1 MLKFT
6 SKLTDSAESIQ
17 ARLDRSL
24 KEACEAVTNGAKA
37 KYGTDIAIKTKRLI
51 RTQPTEDWSFIAVVD
66 FALAPKVTITT
77 TPGKA
82 LQAEGRLAIPR
93 QAFSNHLRNSFDFR
107 GNEYEVSFYGKGR
120 KLLKKEK
127 VASLAEFD
135 KAAASAALQGG
146 ASVEYVE
153 AVGWGQESHSEKSEH
168 FDASEFA
175 SKIEREFHKE
185 ANTSFKLAGANVLS
199 VDVSAQHNVAQ
210 VKASIRLKPAA
221 RPIRSETVTR
231 LVR

>member
-6 SKLTDSAESIQ
+6 SKLIDSAESIQ

-51 RTQPTEDWSFIAVVD
+51 RTQPTEDWSFIAIVD
-66 FALAPKVTITT
+66 FALAPKVTRTESRGSGE
-77 TPGKA
+77 P
-82 LQAEGRLAIPR
+82 LQQEGYLAIPR
-93 QAFSNHLRNSFDFR
+93 QAMSNHLRNSFNFTKA
-107 GNEYEVSFYGKGR
+107 NYEVSFYASNKR
-120 KLLKKEK
+120 LLNKELVSSK
-127 VASLAEFD
+127 EQFE
-135 KAAASAALQGG
+135 KAAERAASKEVVA
-146 ASVEYVE
+146 YVE
-153 AVGWGQESHSEKSEH
+153 AKGWQRVSFDEKSEH

>member
-1 MLKFT
+1 MLRFA

-66 FALAPKVTITT
+66 FALAP
-77 TPGKA
+77 
-82 LQAEGRLAIPR
+82 
-93 QAFSNHLRNSFDFR
+93 
-107 GNEYEVSFYGKGR
+107 
-120 KLLKKEK
+120 
-127 VASLAEFD
+127 
-135 KAAASAALQGG
+135 
-146 ASVEYVE
+146 
-153 AVGWGQESHSEKSEH
+153 SEH

-199 VDVSAQHNVAQ
+199 VDVSSQHNVAQ